1 MTTERRAFL
10 ALMAGGATMA
20 AANAQGARWPTPA
33 RRTGKYSDRFP
44 NIALRTHDDVTVR
57 FYDDLLKD
65 RVVIVNFMYS
75 ACSERCP
82 MVTANLRQ
90 LHQALGMRM
99 GRDIFMLSIS
109 LTPEIDQ
116 PKTLREYAA
125 RYGGTLPGW
134 LYLTGERRDIESL
147 RRAMGI
153 FERDPVLD
161 ADASIHAGL
170 LTLGNDRT
178 GQWRTLPALLEPRDL
193 TDVIRRIAPRPSYRL
208 TRASATAEGAN

>member
-1 MTTERRAFL
+1 MTNERRAFL
-10 ALMAGGATMA
+10 ALMAAGATMA
-20 AANAQGARWPTPA
+20 AANAKGARWPNQE

-44 NIALRTHDDVTVR
+44 NIALRTHDDVAVR

-90 LHQALGMRM
+90 LHKALGMRM
-99 GRDIFMLSIS
+99 GRDILMLSIS

-125 RYGGTLPGW
+125 RFGGTGPGW
-134 LYLTGERRDIESL
+134 LYLTGERRDIEKL
-147 RRAMGI
+147 RRSMGV

-161 ADASIHAGL
+161 ADATIHAGL
-170 LTLGNDRT
+170 LTIGNDQT
-178 GQWRTLPALLEPRDL
+178 SQWRRMPALLEPRDL
-193 TDVIRRIAPRPSYRL
+193 TDAIMRIAPRPSYRL
-208 TRASATAEGAN
+208 T

>member
-1 MTTERRAFL
+1 MTTERRKFL
-10 ALMAGGATMA
+10 ALMAAGASMVATNSEA
-20 AANAQGARWPTPA
+20 ARWPDPA

-65 RVVIVNFMYS
+65 RVVLVNFMYS

-90 LHQALGMRM
+90 LHKALGTRM
-99 GRDIFMLSIS
+99 GRDILMLSIS

-134 LYLTGERRDIESL
+134 LYLTGERRDIDKL
-147 RRAMGI
+147 RRSMGV
-153 FERDPVLD
+153 FDRDPVVD
-161 ADASIHAGL
+161 ADATIHAGL
-170 LTLGNDRT
+170 LTIGNDRSN
-178 GQWRTLPALLEPRDL
+178 QWRAMPALLDPRDL
-193 TDVIRRIAPRPSYRL
+193 TDVIMRIARKPSYRL
-208 TRASATAEGAN
+208 TRAADTSGTAD